1 MVAEIVRYILLGLAV
16 LLLLGSMVF
25 LLRAFRMRASIRSQ
39 AFNVLRLNSRRSMLS
54 QAYAAVGALVLAL
67 ILFAVGGLMS
77 FGDDTPEVI
86 PTVVVIPSL
95 TPETVIENQPSSV
108 DDSEESSPAE
118 PETVEVVEPATQIP
132 EPTEGPISTA
142 EPAQPTPEPTDTV
155 EPTPAPTPAL
165 VNSPVVGLY
174 LRTEPGGEIIERLD
188 DQVEVLLLGE
198 EQAADNLTWVLVS
211 SPSGSQGWVA
221 LDFLLVGQSAEDLLV
236 PTETPPVEDQTDG
249 ATENE
254 EFDG

>member
-1 MVAEIVRYILLGLAV
+1 MVSEIVRYLLLGLAV
-16 LLLLGSMVF
+16 LLLIGSIVF

-67 ILFAVGGLMS
+67 IFFAVGGLMS
-77 FGDDTPEVI
+77 FGDDSPEVS

-95 TPETVIENQPSSV
+95 TPETVIENQPSSP
-108 DDSEESSPAE
+108 DDFEESAPDE
-118 PETVEVVEPATQIP
+118 PETVEPTTQAP
-132 EPTEGPISTA
+132 EPTGETISTA
-142 EPAQPTPEPTDTV
+142 EPAQPTPEPTVTV
-155 EPTPAPTPAL
+155 EPTLAPTPAL

-198 EQAADNLTWVLVS
+198 EQATDDLTWVLVS

-221 LDFLLVGQSAEDLLV
+221 LDFLLVGQSAEDLLL
-236 PTETPPVEDQTDG
+236 PTETPSGEDQTGG
-249 ATENE
+249 ATDDE